1 MSRALRAALVLGCE
15 PTFMPGGG
23 AAQLGLSRGRTFSMP
38 LYILEKVVDDVTLL
52 DLRGRIVLGTE
63 NVSLRERVNQ
73 LVEDGHTRIILNL
86 EQVDYIDSVG
96 LSSLVASFT
105 VARKKGG
112 DLKLLNLTKRVKD
125 LLQITRLITVFET
138 FENLDA
144 AQKSFQRSGTA

>member
-1 MSRALRAALVLGCE
+1 
-15 PTFMPGGG
+15 
-23 AAQLGLSRGRTFSMP
+23 MP

-63 NVSLRERVNQ
+63 NVSLRERVSQ
-73 LVEDGHTRIILNL
+73 LVADGHTRIILNL

-138 FENLDA
+138 FETLDA
-144 AQKSFQRSGTA
+144 AQKSFQPSRTA

>member
-1 MSRALRAALVLGCE
+1 
-15 PTFMPGGG
+15 MPGGE
-23 AAQLGLSRGRTFSMP
+23 AAQLGLFRGRTSSMS
-38 LYILEKVVDDVTLL
+38 LYILEKAVDDVTLL

-73 LVEDGHTRIILNL
+73 LVEGGHTRIILNL

-105 VARKKGG
+105 AARKKGG
-112 DLKLLNLTKRVKD
+112 DLKLLHLTKRVRD

-144 AQKSFQRSGTA
+144 AQKSFQRSGAA